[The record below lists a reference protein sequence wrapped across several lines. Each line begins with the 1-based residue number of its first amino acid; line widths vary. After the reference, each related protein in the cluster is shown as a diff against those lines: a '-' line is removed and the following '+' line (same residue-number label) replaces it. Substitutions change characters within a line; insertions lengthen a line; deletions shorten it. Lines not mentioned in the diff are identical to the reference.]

1 MSTKKEDD
9 NNISKAEVLFNVYER
24 KFSIGSNE
32 DFEEQNRIRQATL
45 SNTERFQQLYK
56 LRSITHDEHELNR
69 KLSTGVKIQIRMQE

>member
-9 NNISKAEVLFNVYER
+9 NNISKAEVPFNEYER

-69 KLSTGVKIQIRMQE
+69 KLSTGVKIQIRMPE